1 LAVVGFCSLCVRT
14 AVCADAAKP
23 SAAPG
28 RDWRDPLRYRDLVWH
43 GLAAIQRQEGV
54 EMFLTIVRGSPI
66 GPGAGWFHGSRSHY
80 GWAWLAS
87 RYDAD
92 HDGVVTRTEF
102 SGSAELFDR
111 LDRNQDGVLT
121 AEDFDWSERSPH
133 LRMNGQVAGWFRHID
148 TNSNGRISRAEWE
161 EFFARASKGKDHLT
175 PDDLQEALRVL
186 APTAQPSSGRSEA
199 PSRYTLLSGLFSGE
213 IGSLCEGPRVG
224 QPAPDFALKTQ
235 DGKQEITLSQYRNK
249 KPVVLVFGSFT

>member
-1 LAVVGFCSLCVRT
+1 LAVFGLTSLLAGT
-14 AVCADAAKP
+14 ALADDEAKLAAH
-23 SAAPG
+23 G
-28 RDWRDPLRYRDLVWH
+28 RGWRDPLRYRDLVRQ

-66 GPGAGWFHGSRSHY
+66 GPGAGWFHGSRSRY

-87 RYDAD
+87 RYDANQ
-92 HDGVVTRTEF
+92 DGVITRAEF
-102 SGSAELFDR
+102 HGPAELFDR

-121 AEDFDWSERSPH
+121 AEDVDWSERSPH

-161 EFFARASKGKDHLT
+161 EFFARASKGKDYLT
-175 PDDLQEALRVL
+175 PDDLQEALRIL
-186 APTAQPSSGRSEA
+186 APPTQPAPGRSEA
-199 PSRYTLLSGLFSGE
+199 PSEYTLLGGLFSGE

-224 QPAPDFALKTQ
+224 QPAPDFTLKTQ

-249 KPVVLVFGSFT
+249 KPVVLIFGSFT